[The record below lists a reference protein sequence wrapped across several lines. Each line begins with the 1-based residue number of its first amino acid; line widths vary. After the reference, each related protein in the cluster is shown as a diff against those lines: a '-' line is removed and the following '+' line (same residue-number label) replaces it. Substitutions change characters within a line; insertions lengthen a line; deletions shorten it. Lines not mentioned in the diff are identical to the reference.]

1 MNVRRV
7 MRPKATD
14 FGEVRC
20 LDIGALLLL
29 VRSGSWQSTHPS
41 LATLT
46 GQNPY
51 TFFPKVK
58 QP

>member
-1 MNVRRV
+1 

-14 FGEVRC
+14 FGEVRFM
-20 LDIGALLLL
+20 DIGALLLL
-29 VRSGSWQSTHPS
+29 VQSGSWQSTHPS

-46 GQNPY
+46 MQNPNA
-51 TFFPKVK
+51 FFPKVK